1 MAILLDRHMI
11 AIPDF
16 FFFKEKKK
24 NACINGI
31 SVSFHLVEYQENNDK
46 MNEEDMEIEG
56 NVDKW

>member
-1 MAILLDRHMI
+1 MI

-56 NVDKW
+56 NVDK